1 MPPPSPE
8 VLVENLRRT
17 LHAGIAHYA
26 ALRREALRDGLE
38 DELLDLSM
46 LLGLEWPCA
55 AAADELQR
63 HRQRLEPLLDSL
75 MEAARED
82 QQATRERRDAA
93 IAKGGNA
100 GRVKTVTVAVDR
112 WLERWLSGREA
123 GRLP

>member
-17 LHAGIAHYA
+17 LHANIPHYA
-26 ALRREALRDGLE
+26 ALRLEALRGEVE
-38 DELLDLSM
+38 DELVELGF

-55 AAADELQR
+55 AAENELKGHQS
-63 HRQRLEPLLDSL
+63 QLEILLDSL
-75 MEAARED
+75 TDAARED
-82 QQATRERRDAA
+82 QQATGEQREAARKRGDDAGA
-93 IAKGGNA
+93 VRA
-100 GRVKTVTVAVDR
+100 VTASVDR